1 MGVIAAERIKVS
13 TSRSAVWCSLL
24 ALALGLALAGLQGG
38 SAASVYMPI
47 SPGDAAGGATVVG
60 VPLLMVL
67 AAMTVTNE
75 NRTAMVR
82 TTFQASPNRLAVIG
96 AKALVA
102 GVWVAVVTAI
112 TALTSIMLVRA
123 MAGPESGA
131 NLALDSEGVWR
142 TVGAVTV
149 YAFLCAVLAVAV
161 GVLLKHT
168 AGAVAVL
175 LLWPTVLELML
186 GWLTSAGKTLQ
197 PFLPFANG
205 LRFTGVPWYTV
216 DGVTFV
222 WNTTGSLIYFATVV
236 VITLAAALFVVQRRD
251 V

>member
-1 MGVIAAERIKVS
+1 
-13 TSRSAVWCSLL
+13 
-24 ALALGLALAGLQGG
+24 
-38 SAASVYMPI
+38 
-47 SPGDAAGGATVVG
+47 
-60 VPLLMVL
+60 MVL

-82 TTFQASPNRLAVIG
+82 TTFQATPNRLTVVG

-102 GVWVAVVTAI
+102 GGWVAVVTAV
-112 TALTSIMLVRA
+112 TALTSMALVRA
-123 MAGPESGA
+123 MAGPVAGA
-131 NLALDSEGVWR
+131 NLALDSTGVWN

-186 GWLTSAGKTLQ
+186 GWLTDAGKALQ

-205 LRFTGVPWYTV
+205 IRFTGVPWYTS
-216 DGVTFV
+216 DGVRFV
-222 WNTTGSLIYFATVV
+222 WDATGSLIYFATVV
-236 VITLAAALFVVQRRD
+236 VITLVAALAVVQRRD